1 MKLIE
6 FIYEHFKNIVVFD
19 FEYRQLPGENPE
31 PVCCTFKEIKSDKQI
46 THWYLSENFE
56 WPFKSEDT
64 LYICHNAVAEVSCM
78 LELGIDI
85 PDFIW
90 DTYVQDKKL
99 FLGKENRFNLLSCCQ
114 RFGIKTISEAQK
126 NVYRDLIISNY
137 PDYTDE
143 EKQKIIEY
151 NISDVVENEWLFLGQ
166 VSEFEKRNPIFKTTL
181 SQALFHGKAQAVV
194 AQIERN
200 GIPINYELYS
210 DMEKYFPQIKAQ
222 EIEELKKV
230 ADVYVGDKWNQ
241 KKFETFLDKLGILKN
256 WPRTKSGQ
264 PAKDDRTLYRY
275 SSQYP
280 IIQQIRE
287 SKAIIE
293 AKNLKG
299 YQVGR
304 DKRSR
309 AALKMF
315 GQITGRTNV
324 STAVNP
330 FGAPRRMRN
339 IIGTTKDKIIV
350 YADWKSQE
358 AVIQGA
364 LSNDPN
370 IKKGL
375 DTGDIYLST
384 AKLAKA
390 VPESGIRKHF
400 EDERE
405 LYKQTYLAIGYGQ
418 TAYGLKNKLDISVAE
433 ASYLLANLKR
443 VYPTYF
449 KWIDEHI
456 KYSVAR
462 GYFET
467 IFGWRFNVSD
477 RESVNPRSLMN
488 WPLQSHGS
496 EILRRA
502 IIDLNEAG
510 YEISMP
516 VHDAVLIHM
525 DRKGCAEKIKNL
537 KLIMSEAAKKVIG
550 CNIQVDT
557 KIIRSQFFQE
567 KEHQERWNKLYEK
580 LLNAKKEVS

>member
-56 WPFKSEDT
+56 WPFKNEDT

-166 VSEFEKRNPIFKTTL
+166 VSEFEKRNPIYKTTL

-194 AQIERN
+194 AKIERN

-241 KKFETFLDKLGILKN
+241 KKFEKFLNKLGILKN

-287 SKAIIE
+287 SKFIIE

-477 RESVNPRSLMN
+477 KESVNPRSLMN

-537 KLIMSEAAKKVIG
+537 KSIMSEAAKKVIG